1 VTAAC
6 RAPLLLVSGWIGK
19 ASRRRKGAINGPM
32 SESLGPGST
41 FAGCRLEAVAG
52 RGGMGVVFRATQLAL
67 QRSVAFKAITPE
79 LAADT
84 DFRERFQRESLLVAS
99 IDHPNVIPIYEA
111 GELDGTLYLIM
122 RWVDGTD
129 LRTLLTNSGRV
140 SPGRAIELLRPVA
153 SALAATHRRGL
164 VHRDIKPANILLARG
179 DEEDDDHVYLTDFG
193 IARRTDGES
202 VTRTGVFVG
211 TVDYTAPERFEGG
224 KGDAASDIY
233 SLGCVLF
240 EAVTGHVPYER
251 PTGVSKIYAHVH
263 EPIPSARHEVREV
276 SEQLDAI
283 VAKAMAKRP
292 EDRFGAAGELTAAL
306 GQAARALDTGE
317 RVAAAPEPEPDATEI
332 VEPTVIT
339 GDVATRIEPGAPATQ
354 PAATVDKPARAVA
367 APSVSDPA
375 VSDPASESRVR
386 DRSRSRPRGRPYL
399 WLGAIVLLSLAGVL
413 IATFSDNPSHPA
425 SATAPS
431 TNSST
436 DSQVKLQGGGLSVG
450 RTITLPSAPGAIS
463 LGAENVWI
471 SLPDRG
477 QLVRFGMSSGARRTF
492 PASGR
497 PTALAAGT
505 RALWVAQAASRSL
518 AQFNGD
524 SGAQVHAARLAG
536 NPVAIALDQDDSTAW
551 VADSSGAISHVD
563 VGPEGAGTPAPVIG
577 TPAHIDP
584 AATSI
589 ARGEGWLWAAN
600 GATDGLVRVSLDDQG
615 SSATFP
621 AGRRPAAVTLDQG
634 VWVANANGHVT
645 RFDPR
650 AGQLHVTADVA
661 VAPELDAIAATDPGP
676 FVWTISKSQKTVY
689 KLTNTSKPAV
699 KGRIVFNSAPVALAV
714 NANSVWVATQDR
726 RVTEI
731 QF

>member
-1 VTAAC
+1 
-6 RAPLLLVSGWIGK
+6 
-19 ASRRRKGAINGPM
+19 M

-67 QRSVAFKAITPE
+67 QRSVALKAIAPE

-129 LRTLLTNSGRV
+129 LRTLLTTSGRV
-140 SPGRAIELLRPVA
+140 SPGRAIELVRPVA

-164 VHRDIKPANILLARG
+164 VHRDIKPANILIARG

-240 EAVTGHVPYER
+240 EALTGHVPYAR
-251 PTGVSKIYAHVH
+251 PTSVVEDLRARRRPDSVSAGRGPGGSRGARRDHRQGDGQAPGRSVRLRRRAHRRTGTGGKS
-263 EPIPSARHEVREV
+263 PRHRRA
-276 SEQLDAI
+276 DHRRA
-283 VAKAMAKRP
+283 
-292 EDRFGAAGELTAAL
+292 GAAAGRDGGRGAHGHHRGCRDPE
-306 GQAARALDTGE
+306 RADRAGT
-317 RVAAAPEPEPDATEI
+317 RSRATPRRPD
-332 VEPTVIT
+332 PTV
-339 GDVATRIEPGAPATQ
+339 
-354 PAATVDKPARAVA
+354 
-367 APSVSDPA
+367 DP
-375 VSDPASESRVR
+375 PSESRVEAALALVGR
-386 DRSRSRPRGRPYL
+386 AARPFL
-399 WLGAIVLLSLAGVL
+399 WVGPLVLLSLAGVL
-413 IATFSDNPSHPA
+413 IATFSDNPESSRQLRRHLGVYNQLGRRPDQ
-425 SATAPS
+425 AP
-431 TNSST
+431 
-436 DSQVKLQGGGLSVG
+436 GGGLTLG
-450 RTITLPSAPGAIS
+450 RTLTLSGTPGSVS
-463 LGAENVWI
+463 LGSENVWI

-477 QLVRFGMSSGARRTF
+477 QLVRANMKSGARRTF

-497 PTALAAGT
+497 PTALAAGA
-505 RALWVAQAASRSL
+505 RALWVAQAASKSL

-524 SGAQVHAARLAG
+524 SGAQVHVAKLAG
-536 NPVAIALDQDDSTAW
+536 SPVAIALDQHDSTAW

-563 VGPEGAGTPAPVIG
+563 VGPEGIGTPAPVIG
-577 TPAHIDP
+577 TPAHTDP

-589 ARGEGWLWAAN
+589 AWGEGSLWAAN
-600 GATDGLVRVSLDDQG
+600 GAPDGLVRVSLDTSG
-615 SSATFP
+615 SSTAFP
-621 AGRRPAAVTLDQG
+621 AGRRPVAVTLDQG
-634 VWVANANGHVT
+634 VWIANANGHVT

-650 AGQLHVTADVA
+650 AGQLDANADIA
-661 VAPELDAIAATDPGP
+661 IAPELDAIAATDPGP
-676 FVWTISKSQKTVY
+676 FVWAMSKAQKTVY
-689 KLTNTSKPAV
+689 KVTNTSKPAV

-726 RVTEI
+726 KVTEI
-731 QF
+731 RF